1 MISPEALRR
10 YPYFAGLPDDTLR
23 QVAML
28 GEERTFVRGEELFE
42 ESPAL
47 RPGATLDEKGDEAK
61 HLMILTRGEVD
72 LIYQL
77 ADGEEIVVGTQ
88 TAGDLIAISALI
100 EPYQLTTRARARSDG
115 ALITLQAAQLRAL
128 CAEDARL
135 GYLLMRQVARALR
148 ARLEDVRVQLAGMS

>member
-1 MISPEALRR
+1 MISVETLRR
-10 YPYFAGLPDDTLR
+10 YPYFARLPEDTLR
-23 QVAML
+23 RVAML
-28 GEERTFVRGEELFE
+28 GEERAFARNEELFK

-47 RPGATLDEKGDEAK
+47 RPGATLDEKGDEAE
-61 HLMILTRGEVD
+61 HLMLLTRGEVD

-77 ADGEEIVVGTQ
+77 ADGEEVIVGTQ

-115 ALITLQAAQLRAL
+115 TLIALQAAGLREL
-128 CAEDARL
+128 CEHDPLL
-135 GYLLMRQVARALR
+135 GYRLMQQVARALR